1 MGDSALASP
10 GIDLESAAVALAK
23 KWLQI
28 NSISN
33 NSITNIMLR
42 PIIILPACAHQIGVQ
57 PSHAAQSKYID
68 AVVLGAECAPLIL
81 PALGES
87 SDHEAVL
94 SACHGIMLTGSP
106 SNIHPRHYDQAVLDP
121 ELPQDAARDATT
133 LPLIRAALER
143 GLPLLAICRGFQEIN
158 VALGG
163 SLHQAVHDVAG
174 KHNHRENKADTL
186 ERQYAPSHAVVVEA
200 GGRLARILGGA
211 SELSVNSLHGQG
223 IARLADGLTVEARA
237 ADGLIEA
244 FSVTAAPG
252 FTMAVQW
259 HPEWRIAD
267 NPESMRLFGAFGQ
280 ACRDY
285 QAKRG

>member
-1 MGDSALASP
+1 MH
-10 GIDLESAAVALAK
+10 
-23 KWLQI
+23 
-28 NSISN
+28 
-33 NSITNIMLR
+33 R
-42 PIIILPACAHQIGVQ
+42 PIVILPACALQIGVQ
-57 PSHAAQSKYID
+57 SSHAAQSKYVD
-68 AVVLGAECAPLIL
+68 AVVVGADCAPLIL

-87 SDHEAVL
+87 SDFEAVL

-106 SNIHPRHYDQAVLDP
+106 SNVHPRHYDQEVLDP
-121 ELPQDAARDATT
+121 KLPQDAARDATM

-174 KHNHRENKADTL
+174 KCDHRENKADTL
-186 ERQYAPSHAVVVEA
+186 ERQYAPAHAVVVEA
-200 GGRLARILGGA
+200 GGRLAKILGGA
-211 SELSVNSLHGQG
+211 GELSVNSLHGQG
-223 IARLADGLTVEARA
+223 IDRLADGLV
-237 ADGLIEA
+237 EA

-259 HPEWRIAD
+259 HPEWRVAD
-267 NPESMRLFGAFGQ
+267 SPQSMRLFGAFGQ

-285 QAKRG
+285 QARRG